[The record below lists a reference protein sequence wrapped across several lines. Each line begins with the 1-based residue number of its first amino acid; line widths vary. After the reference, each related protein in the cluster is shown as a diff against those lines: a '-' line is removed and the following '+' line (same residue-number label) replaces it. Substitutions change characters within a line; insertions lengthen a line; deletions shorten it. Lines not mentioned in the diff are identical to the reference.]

1 MSKGYLMANLRVD
14 DPEIFKEFSSVALP
28 LIEKY
33 GGKLLARGPDAD
45 RHEGSVSGVVT
56 LIEFESKT
64 AAEKFYFS
72 DEYRMNLQ
80 IICIVIYY
88 KNQNLQL
95 LWLILIVYHLKHLMW
110 IN

>member
-14 DPEIFKEFSSVALP
+14 DQEIFKEFSSVALP

-33 GGKLLARGPDAD
+33 GGKILARGPHAD

-56 LIEFESKT
+56 LIEFDSKA

-72 DEYRMNLQ
+72 DEYQAAKAIRDKGVDTDLM
-80 IICIVIYY
+80 IIEG
-88 KNQNLQL
+88 
-95 LWLILIVYHLKHLMW
+95 M
-110 IN
+110 

>member
-33 GGKLLARGPDAD
+33 GGKLLARGPHAD
-45 RHEGSVSGVVT
+45 RHEGAVSGVVT
-56 LIEFESKT
+56 LIEFDSKA

-72 DEYRMNLQ
+72 EEYQAAKAIRDKGVDTDLM
-80 IICIVIYY
+80 IIEG
-88 KNQNLQL
+88 L
-95 LWLILIVYHLKHLMW
+95 
-110 IN
+110 

>member
-14 DPEIFKEFSSVALP
+14 DPEIFKEFSSLALP

-33 GGKLLARGPDAD
+33 NGKLLARGPDAD

-56 LIEFESKT
+56 LIEFASKT

-72 DEYRMNLQ
+72 DEYQSAKAIRDKGVDTDLM
-80 IICIVIYY
+80 IIEG
-88 KNQNLQL
+88 L
-95 LWLILIVYHLKHLMW
+95 
-110 IN
+110 

>member
-14 DPEIFKEFSSVALP
+14 DSEIFKEFSSVALP

-33 GGKLLARGPDAD
+33 DGKLLARGPDAD

-56 LIEFESKT
+56 LIEFATKA

-72 DEYRMNLQ
+72 DEYQAAKAIRDKGVDTDLM
-80 IICIVIYY
+80 IIEG
-88 KNQNLQL
+88 L
-95 LWLILIVYHLKHLMW
+95 
-110 IN
+110 

>member
-14 DPEIFKEFSSVALP
+14 DPEIFKEFSAVALP

-33 GGKLLARGPDAD
+33 DGKLLARGPDAD

-72 DEYRMNLQ
+72 NEYQAAKAIRDKGVDTDLM
-80 IICIVIYY
+80 IIEG
-88 KNQNLQL
+88 L
-95 LWLILIVYHLKHLMW
+95 
-110 IN
+110 

>member
-33 GGKLLARGPDAD
+33 GGKLLARGPHAD

-56 LIEFESKT
+56 LIEFDSKA

-72 DEYRMNLQ
+72 DEYQAAKAIRDKGVDTDLM
-80 IICIVIYY
+80 IIEG
-88 KNQNLQL
+88 
-95 LWLILIVYHLKHLMW
+95 M
-110 IN
+110 